1 MRTQARYQHVGEM
14 RPPQG
19 DVAVADTRNGGD
31 THGIPESVTVFLGS
45 QTANS
50 REVPL
55 SCTSALNVLR
65 SRGSSG
71 STRTL
76 RVVTSAPSPRGCR
89 GVSLDRRHRDAPGER
104 RPATS
109 TATGCNGGTG
119 RSTSC
124 PVAAGV
130 CRCRHL
136 RDLPRRLRDEPRTHA
151 AWSSRA
157 SSIAGRRA
165 RLRDLP
171 RSRPGARR
179 RRIEGAYQTIHRS
192 EAGGRERHLPH
203 VPQP

>member
-45 QTANS
+45 QTAHS

-65 SRGSSG
+65 ARGSSG

-89 GVSLDRRHRDAPGER
+89 GVSLDRRHRDA
-104 RPATS
+104 
-109 TATGCNGGTG
+109 
-119 RSTSC
+119 
-124 PVAAGV
+124 
-130 CRCRHL
+130 
-136 RDLPRRLRDEPRTHA
+136 
-151 AWSSRA
+151 
-157 SSIAGRRA
+157 
-165 RLRDLP
+165 
-171 RSRPGARR
+171 
-179 RRIEGAYQTIHRS
+179 
-192 EAGGRERHLPH
+192 
-203 VPQP
+203 